1 MLQIKR
7 NPVERFAIPFTSQK
21 IRDYE
26 AQKIENLRGRPDDYV
41 KVAKK
46 KSETIMSK
54 WAVKIL
60 INLDSHHHEVATLPS
75 LSKLLVL

>member
-1 MLQIKR
+1 M
-7 NPVERFAIPFTSQK
+7 ERFAIPFTSQK
-21 IRDYE
+21 IRDYK
-26 AQKIENLRGRPDDYV
+26 AQKTENLRGRPDDYV

-46 KSETIMSK
+46 SATIMSK

>member
-1 MLQIKR
+1 
-7 NPVERFAIPFTSQK
+7 
-21 IRDYE
+21 
-26 AQKIENLRGRPDDYV
+26 
-41 KVAKK
+41 
-46 KSETIMSK
+46 MSK